1 MKSFLPILIIL
12 FCIIA
17 ARAQADFADPVSQSA
32 LTGIGLPNGALLIRE
47 QNVPAQYRQLLT
59 KLIESNSSFRQ
70 GRSEFIALSNG
81 GSKNPDFTKIRARIE
96 NDLRAAGWDYT
107 VTPPENDLTLFTAT
121 IKQPVKKG
129 IFGYWIPVDN
139 ILILAMTE
147 VFAGPDNQAVK
158 KERNVPNPSENQV
171 STSDV
176 QVFDLSATDENI
188 NVMGDQMPKMPSF
201 PALAKTRGKLK
212 GYVKDLNGKPLRGA
226 AIGLGSIRVGYSR
239 VVSQTLTDARGYYEL
254 DLPLN
259 SPKFHFAAYAL
270 DYGEGRA
277 AMALHPADGNLD
289 DNPPIEGGVENFV
302 LLPYGIADRALM
314 AENSNYGRS
323 FYGGSIELL
332 IGTADPAAHV
342 SFNVGKFMPGSVI
355 EIKLAPLGPLID
367 GSAAKAFIIRKR
379 MDENTRNQL
388 FINNIP
394 VGKYSI
400 SIRSGGRPVGM
411 KQRLPENS
419 AYGIKPAVN
428 NGEATILFYPG
439 SGDPTEIGAGSGGWN
454 RVEIYLDS
462 GLK

>member
-1 MKSFLPILIIL
+1 M
-12 FCIIA
+12 IA
-17 ARAQADFADPVSQSA
+17 VRAQADFADPVSQSA
-32 LTGIGLPNGALLIRE
+32 LAGIGLPNGALLIRE
-47 QNVPAQYRQLLT
+47 PNVPANYRQLLT

-70 GRSEFIALSNG
+70 GRSEYIVLTNG
-81 GSKNPDFTKIRARIE
+81 NSKAADFTKLRAQIE
-96 NDLRAAGWDYT
+96 NSLRAAGWDY
-107 VTPPENDLTLFTAT
+107 VVNPPENDVALFTAV

-129 IFGYWIPVDN
+129 IFGYWVPVDN

-147 VFAGPDNQAVK
+147 VFAGQNDAAANNDRTVSD
-158 KERNVPNPSENQV
+158 PSGNRIATGDAQ
-171 STSDV
+171 TLN
-176 QVFDLSATDENI
+176 LSATDENV
-188 NVMGDQMPKMPSF
+188 NVMGSQMPKMPSF
-201 PALAKTRGKLK
+201 PPLTKTRGKMK
-212 GYVKDLNGKPLRGA
+212 GYVRDLNGKPLRGA

-239 VVSQTLTDARGYYEL
+239 VVSQTVTDAKGYYEV

-270 DYGEGRA
+270 DYGAGRA
-277 AMALHPADGNLD
+277 AMTLHPADGNLD
-289 DNPPIEGGVENFV
+289 DNAPIEGGVENFV

-332 IGTADPAAHV
+332 INVGYPGADI
-342 SFNVGKFMPGSVI
+342 SLNRGKFMPGSEI
-355 EIKLAPLGPLID
+355 EIRLTPLGALID
-367 GSAAKAFIIRKR
+367 GSPAKAFAIRKR
-379 MDENTRNQL
+379 IDENTRNQL

-394 VGKYSI
+394 VGKYSLSI
-400 SIRSGGRPVGM
+400 SSGGKPVGM

-419 AYGIKPAVN
+419 VYGIQPVQA

-439 SGDPTEIGAGSGGWN
+439 SGDPTEIGAGNGGWN

>member
-1 MKSFLPILIIL
+1 MIL
-12 FCIIA
+12 FFTA
-17 ARAQADFADPVSQSA
+17 AVRAQGDFADPVSRSELA
-32 LTGIGLPNGALLIRE
+32 GIDLPNGALLIRE
-47 QNVPAQYRQLLT
+47 QNVPANYRQLFT

-70 GRSEFIALSNG
+70 GRSEYIVLAAGN
-81 GSKNPDFTKIRARIE
+81 SKGADLTGIRGRIE
-96 NDLRAAGWDYT
+96 GSLRAAGWDY
-107 VTPPENDLTLFTAT
+107 VVNPPESGISLFTAT

-129 IFGYWIPVDN
+129 IFGYWVPIDDA
-139 ILILAMTE
+139 LILAMTE
-147 VFAGPDNQAVK
+147 VFAGPNNAAVK
-158 KERNVPNPSENQV
+158 NDRTVSNAATENQI
-171 STSDV
+171 STAGV
-176 QVFDLSATDENI
+176 QTFNLSATDENV

-201 PALAKTRGKLK
+201 PPLAKTRGKMK
-212 GYVKDLNGKPLRGA
+212 GYVKDLDGKPLRGA

-239 VVSQTLTDARGYYEL
+239 VVNQTVTDAKGYYEV

-270 DYGEGRA
+270 DYGAGRA
-277 AMALHPADGNLD
+277 AMALHPADGSLD
-289 DNPPIEGGVENFV
+289 DNAPIEGGVENFV

-332 IGTADPAAHV
+332 I
-342 SFNVGKFMPGSVI
+342 NVGYPGADRSINKGTFMPGSEI
-355 EIKLAPLGPLID
+355 EIRLTPLGALID
-367 GSAAKAFIIRKR
+367 GSPAKAFAIRKR
-379 MDENTRNQL
+379 IGENTRNQL

-394 VGKYSI
+394 VGKYSLAI
-400 SIRSGGRPVGM
+400 SSGGRPVGM

-419 AYGIKPAVN
+419 VYGIQPVEA